1 MDKMFAPLRM
11 YHTLRVVSFLV
22 LYTQTLLQDFQTKTA
37 PANGK
42 SHILQDGSY
51 RIVEEEQEA
60 EATIKESVAV

>member
-1 MDKMFAPLRM
+1 MSKIVAPG
-11 YHTLRVVSFLV
+11 HTILCRYLGGSFFV
-22 LYTQTLLQDFQTKTA
+22 LYTLLQDFQIKTA
-37 PANGK
+37 PACGK